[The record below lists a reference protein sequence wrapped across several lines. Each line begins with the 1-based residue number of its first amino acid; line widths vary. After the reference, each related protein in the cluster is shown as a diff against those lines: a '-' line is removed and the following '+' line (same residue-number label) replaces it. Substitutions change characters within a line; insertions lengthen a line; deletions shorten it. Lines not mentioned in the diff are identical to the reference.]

1 MAGTPAAVAR
11 AAQPSLAT
19 RRQFA
24 AGVDLGGNQ
33 DRPQL
38 LFDFVL
44 FRKAIGR
51 RLGEDEPIA
60 KGDFKDPSLAR
71 QQVDTTGDLLVV
83 IMEDILRQ
91 TGGTRQIPSGG
102 AVRDPHLIV
111 R

>member
-1 MAGTPAAVAR
+1 M
-11 AAQPSLAT
+11 
-19 RRQFA
+19 
-24 AGVDLGGNQ
+24 
-33 DRPQL
+33 

-51 RLGEDEPIA
+51 LLGEDKLIA
-60 KGDFKDPSLAR
+60 KGDFKDPDLAR
-71 QQVDTTGDLLVV
+71 QQEDPTGNLLVV

>member
-1 MAGTPAAVAR
+1 MAETPTTVARNTLPSWLAAV
-11 AAQPSLAT
+11 QPRVAH
-19 RRQFA
+19 
-24 AGVDLGGNQ
+24 LGGGK
-33 DRPQL
+33 DRSQL
-38 LFDFVL
+38 LFNFVL

-51 RLGEDEPIA
+51 LLGEDEPIA
-60 KGDFKDPSLAR
+60 KGDLKDPSLAR